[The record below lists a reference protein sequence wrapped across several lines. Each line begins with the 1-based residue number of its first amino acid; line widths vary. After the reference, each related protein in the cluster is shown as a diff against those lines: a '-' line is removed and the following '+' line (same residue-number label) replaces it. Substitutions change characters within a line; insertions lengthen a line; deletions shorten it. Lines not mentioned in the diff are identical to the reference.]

1 MHFQLQLRSTFFGGK
16 VTLRPGIRRVVVMS
30 TRPGLGLLQEFVAGA
45 GRQLLAL
52 RGPAARPAAL
62 RRVAVRQLATAA

>member
-1 MHFQLQLRSTFFGGK
+1 
-16 VTLRPGIRRVVVMS
+16 MS